1 MVHLRHDLYGHWLR
15 DDRGRDLCGNGQE
28 RLACLAT
35 LGWLGRH
42 WRGPIVRAG
51 KRHAVFQHGPSGIER
66 PVELL
71 DRIPVVADLVRDLR
85 LLHAAVPPASADRAR
100 GGADPGAGRGKSRS
114 WVTDRLT

>member
-1 MVHLRHDLYGHWLR
+1 MVHLRHDVSGHRLR

-42 WRGPIVRAG
+42 WRSPVIRAG
-51 KRHAVFQHGPSGIER
+51 KRHAVFQHGAPCIEW

-71 DRIPVVADLVRDLR
+71 DRISVVADLVRDLQ
-85 LLHAAVPPASADRAR
+85 LLHAAVPPASADADR
-100 GGADPGAGRGKSRS
+100 GGADPGAGGSYYRGL
-114 WVTDRLT
+114 LTG